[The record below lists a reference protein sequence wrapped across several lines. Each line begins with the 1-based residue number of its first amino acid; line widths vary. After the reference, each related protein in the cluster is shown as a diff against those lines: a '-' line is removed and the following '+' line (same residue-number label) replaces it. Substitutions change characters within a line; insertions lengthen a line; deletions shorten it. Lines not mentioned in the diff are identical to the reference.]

1 MQSVRNP
8 DAEKVKLL
16 LFGEC
21 ISAIKSSL
29 RNPWLKISLLV
40 TLLFLYTPIIVLVIF
55 SFNDSRRNIVWKG
68 FTLKYYKKMFSNEIL
83 LEAFLNSMVIAL
95 ITTILSLMLGVLTA
109 ILLWRFQF
117 PLKSL
122 YQGMIMIPIIV
133 PEICI
138 GIAFLVFFNWI
149 GWPSD
154 LIWPLSLA
162 KIIFAHS
169 LFCFPFVAIVIR
181 AKLVSLNR
189 ECEEAAK
196 DLGANAWHICRDL
209 WFPHLKPSLIAGGL
223 LAFTLSLDDFVI
235 TFFTSGPETITLPI
249 KIYSMVR
256 FSVTP
261 EVNAASTVLI
271 VVTILSVC
279 TAIFLQKENLKKGS
293 FE

>member
-1 MQSVRNP
+1 M
-8 DAEKVKLL
+8 EKVKLL
-16 LFGEC
+16 LFGEF
-21 ISAIKSSL
+21 ISAIKPSL
-29 RNPWLKISLLV
+29 RNPWLNISLLV
-40 TLLFLYTPIIVLVIF
+40 TLLFLYTPIIVLIIF

-83 LEAFLNSMVIAL
+83 LEAFLNSILIAV

-149 GWPSD
+149 GWPPD

-169 LFCFPFVAIVIR
+169 LFCFPFVAVVIR

-189 ECEEAAK
+189 ECEEAAL
-196 DLGANAWHICRDL
+196 DLGANAWHIYRDI
-209 WFPHLKPSLIAGGL
+209 WFPHLKPSLTAGGL

-279 TAIFLQKENLKKGS
+279 TAIFLQKESLKKGS

>member
-8 DAEKVKLL
+8 DAGKVKLL
-16 LFGEC
+16 LFGEF

-29 RNPWLKISLLV
+29 RNPWLNISLLV
-40 TLLFLYTPIIVLVIF
+40 TLLFLYTPIIVLIIF

-83 LEAFLNSMVIAL
+83 LEAFLNSIAIAL
-95 ITTILSLMLGVLTA
+95 ITTILSLVLGVLTA

-122 YQGMIMIPIIV
+122 YQGMVMIPVIV

-138 GIAFLVFFNWI
+138 GIAFLVFFNMI

-169 LFCFPFVAIVIR
+169 LFCFPFVAIVVR
-181 AKLVSLNR
+181 AKLVNLNW

-196 DLGANAWHICRDL
+196 DLGANAWHVYRDI

-271 VVTILSVC
+271 AVTILSVC
-279 TAIFLQKENLKKGS
+279 TAIFLQKESLKKGS

>member
-16 LFGEC
+16 LFGEF

-29 RNPWLKISLLV
+29 RNPWLNISLLV

-83 LEAFLNSMVIAL
+83 LEAFLNSITIAL
-95 ITTILSLMLGVLTA
+95 ITTILSLVLGVLTA
-109 ILLWRFQF
+109 VLLWRFQF

-122 YQGMIMIPIIV
+122 YLGIIMIPVIV

-154 LIWPLSLA
+154 IIWPFNLA

-196 DLGANAWHICRDL
+196 DLGANAWHVYRDV

-271 VVTILSVC
+271 VVTILSIC

>member
-16 LFGEC
+16 LFGEF

-29 RNPWLKISLLV
+29 RNPWLNISLLV

-83 LEAFLNSMVIAL
+83 LEAFLNSIAIAL
-95 ITTILSLMLGVLTA
+95 ITTILSLVLGVLTA

-122 YQGMIMIPIIV
+122 YQGIIMIPVIV

-154 LIWPLSLA
+154 IIWPFNLA

-196 DLGANAWHICRDL
+196 DLGANAWHVYRDV

-271 VVTILSVC
+271 VVTILSIC

>member
-1 MQSVRNP
+1 M
-8 DAEKVKLL
+8 EKVKLL
-16 LFGEC
+16 LFGEF
-21 ISAIKSSL
+21 ISAIKPSL
-29 RNPWLKISLLV
+29 RNPWLNISLLV
-40 TLLFLYTPIIVLVIF
+40 TLLFLYTPIIVLIIF

-83 LEAFLNSMVIAL
+83 IEAFLNSILIAL

-122 YQGMIMIPIIV
+122 YQGMIMIPVIV

-149 GWPSD
+149 GWPPD
-154 LIWPLSLA
+154 LIWPLSLP

-169 LFCFPFVAIVIR
+169 LFCFPFVAVVIR

-189 ECEEAAK
+189 ECEEAAL
-196 DLGANAWHICRDL
+196 DLGANAWHIYRDI
-209 WFPHLKPSLIAGGL
+209 WFPHLKPSLTAGGL

-279 TAIFLQKENLKKGS
+279 TAIFLQKESLKKGS

>member
-1 MQSVRNP
+1 MG
-8 DAEKVKLL
+8 KVKLL
-16 LFGEC
+16 LFGEF
-21 ISAIKSSL
+21 ISAIKPSL
-29 RNPWLKISLLV
+29 RNPWLNISLLV
-40 TLLFLYTPIIVLVIF
+40 TLLFLYTPIIVLIIF

-83 LEAFLNSMVIAL
+83 LEAFLNSILIAV

-122 YQGMIMIPIIV
+122 YQGMLMIPVIV

-149 GWPSD
+149 GWPPD
-154 LIWPLSLA
+154 LIWPLSLL

-169 LFCFPFVAIVIR
+169 LFCFPFVAVVIR

-189 ECEEAAK
+189 ECEEAAL
-196 DLGANAWHICRDL
+196 DLGANAWHIYRDI
-209 WFPHLKPSLIAGGL
+209 WFPHLKPSLTAGGL

-279 TAIFLQKENLKKGS
+279 TAIFLQKESLKKGS

>member
-1 MQSVRNP
+1 LQSVRNP
-8 DAEKVKLL
+8 DAGKVKLL
-16 LFGEC
+16 LFGEF

-29 RNPWLKISLLV
+29 RNPWLNISLLV
-40 TLLFLYTPIIVLVIF
+40 ALLFLYTPIIVLIIF

-83 LEAFLNSMVIAL
+83 LEAFLNSIAIAL
-95 ITTILSLMLGVLTA
+95 ITTILSLVLGVLTA

-122 YQGMIMIPIIV
+122 YQGIIMIPVIV

-154 LIWPLSLA
+154 LLWPLSLA

-169 LFCFPFVAIVIR
+169 LFCFPFVAIVVR
-181 AKLVSLNR
+181 AKLVNLNW

-196 DLGANAWHICRDL
+196 DLGANAWHVYRDI

-271 VVTILSVC
+271 AVTILSVC
-279 TAIFLQKENLKKGS
+279 TAIFLQKESLKKGS

>member
-1 MQSVRNP
+1 M
-8 DAEKVKLL
+8 EKVKLL
-16 LFGEC
+16 FFGEF
-21 ISAIKSSL
+21 ISAIKPSL
-29 RNPWLKISLLV
+29 RNSWLHISLLV
-40 TLLFLYTPIIVLVIF
+40 TLLFLYTPIIVLIIF

-83 LEAFLNSMVIAL
+83 LEAFLNSIVIAL

-122 YQGMIMIPIIV
+122 YQGMIMIPVIV

-149 GWPSD
+149 GWPPD
-154 LIWPLSLA
+154 LIWPLNLA

-169 LFCFPFVAIVIR
+169 LFCFTFVDIVIR
-181 AKLVSLNR
+181 AKLVNLNR

-196 DLGANAWHICRDL
+196 DLGANAWHVYRDI

-279 TAIFLQKENLKKGS
+279 TAIFLQKESLKKGS

>member
-1 MQSVRNP
+1 M
-8 DAEKVKLL
+8 
-16 LFGEC
+16 FGEF

-29 RNPWLKISLLV
+29 RNPWLNISLLV
-40 TLLFLYTPIIVLVIF
+40 TLLFLYTPIIVLIIF

-83 LEAFLNSMVIAL
+83 LEAFLNSIVIAL

-122 YQGMIMIPIIV
+122 YQGMIMIPVIV

-138 GIAFLVFFNWI
+138 GIASLVVFNWI
-149 GWPSD
+149 GWPPD
-154 LIWPLSLA
+154 LIWPLNLA

-196 DLGANAWHICRDL
+196 DLGANAWHVYRDI

-271 VVTILSVC
+271 AVTILSVC
-279 TAIFLQKENLKKGS
+279 TAIFLQKESLKKGS

>member
-1 MQSVRNP
+1 M
-8 DAEKVKLL
+8 
-16 LFGEC
+16 LFGEF
-21 ISAIKSSL
+21 IAAIKPSL
-29 RNPWLKISLLV
+29 RNPWLHISLLV
-40 TLLFLYTPIIVLVIF
+40 TLLFLYTPIIVLIIF
-55 SFNDSRRNIVWKG
+55 SFNDSRRNIVCKG

-83 LEAFLNSMVIAL
+83 LEAFLNSIVIAL

-122 YQGMIMIPIIV
+122 YQGMIMIPVIV

-149 GWPSD
+149 GWPTD
-154 LIWPLSLA
+154 LIWPLNLA

-196 DLGANAWHICRDL
+196 DLGANAWHVYRDI

-279 TAIFLQKENLKKGS
+279 TVIFLQKESLKKGS

>member
-1 MQSVRNP
+1 M
-8 DAEKVKLL
+8 VKLL
-16 LFGEC
+16 LFGEF
-21 ISAIKSSL
+21 ISAIKFSL
-29 RNPWLKISLLV
+29 RNPWLNISLLV

-55 SFNDSRRNIVWKG
+55 SFNDSRRNVVWKG

-83 LEAFLNSMVIAL
+83 LEAFLNSIAIAL
-95 ITTILSLMLGVLTA
+95 ITTILSLVLGVLTA

-117 PLKSL
+117 PFKSL
-122 YQGMIMIPIIV
+122 YQGIIMIPVIV

-196 DLGANAWHICRDL
+196 DLGANAWHVYRDV

-279 TAIFLQKENLKKGS
+279 TAIFLQKENSKKGS

>member
-1 MQSVRNP
+1 M
-8 DAEKVKLL
+8 EKVKLL
-16 LFGEC
+16 FFGEF
-21 ISAIKSSL
+21 ISAIKPSL
-29 RNPWLKISLLV
+29 RNSWLHISLLV
-40 TLLFLYTPIIVLVIF
+40 TLLFLYMPIIVLIIF

-83 LEAFLNSMVIAL
+83 LEAFLNSIVIAL

-133 PEICI
+133 PEICL
-138 GIAFLVFFNWI
+138 GIAFLVFFNWS
-149 GWPSD
+149 GWPPD
-154 LIWPLSLA
+154 LIWPLNLA

-196 DLGANAWHICRDL
+196 DLGANAWHVYRDV

-271 VVTILSVC
+271 VVTILSGC
-279 TAIFLQKENLKKGS
+279 TVIFLQKESLKKGS

>member
-1 MQSVRNP
+1 MG
-8 DAEKVKLL
+8 KVKLL
-16 LFGEC
+16 LFGEF

-29 RNPWLKISLLV
+29 RNPWLNISLLV
-40 TLLFLYTPIIVLVIF
+40 TLLFLYTPIIVLIIF

-83 LEAFLNSMVIAL
+83 LEAFLNSIVIAL

-122 YQGMIMIPIIV
+122 YQGMVMIPVIV

-138 GIAFLVFFNWI
+138 GIAFLVFFNMI

-169 LFCFPFVAIVIR
+169 LFCFPFVAIVVR
-181 AKLVSLNR
+181 AKLVNLNW

-196 DLGANAWHICRDL
+196 DLGANAWHVYRDIWL
-209 WFPHLKPSLIAGGL
+209 PHLKPSLIAGGL

>member
-1 MQSVRNP
+1 MY
-8 DAEKVKLL
+8 A
-16 LFGEC
+16 
-21 ISAIKSSL
+21 
-29 RNPWLKISLLV
+29 
-40 TLLFLYTPIIVLVIF
+40 FLIIF
-55 SFNDSRRNIVWKG
+55 SFNDSRRNVVWKG

-83 LEAFLNSMVIAL
+83 LEAFLNSIAIAL

-122 YQGMIMIPIIV
+122 YQGMIMIPVIV

-196 DLGANAWHICRDL
+196 DLGANAWHVYRDV

-256 FSVTP
+256 FYVTP

>member
-1 MQSVRNP
+1 MQSATNP
-8 DAEKVKLL
+8 EVKKVKLL
-16 LFGEC
+16 LFGEF
-21 ISAIKSSL
+21 ISAIKPSL
-29 RNPWLKISLLV
+29 RNPWLHISLLV
-40 TLLFLYTPIIVLVIF
+40 TLLFLYTPIIVLIIF

-83 LEAFLNSMVIAL
+83 LEAFLNSIVIAL

-122 YQGMIMIPIIV
+122 YQGMIMIPVIV

-149 GWPSD
+149 GWPPD
-154 LIWPLSLA
+154 LIWPLNLA
-162 KIIFAHS
+162 KIISAHS

-196 DLGANAWHICRDL
+196 DLGANAWHVYRDI

-271 VVTILSVC
+271 AVTILSVC
-279 TAIFLQKENLKKGS
+279 TAIFLQKESLKKGS

>member
-8 DAEKVKLL
+8 DAGKVKLL
-16 LFGEC
+16 LFGEF

-29 RNPWLKISLLV
+29 RNPWLNISLLV
-40 TLLFLYTPIIVLVIF
+40 TLLFLYTPIIVLIIF

-83 LEAFLNSMVIAL
+83 LEAFLNSIVIAL
-95 ITTILSLMLGVLTA
+95 ITTILSLVLGVLTA

-122 YQGMIMIPIIV
+122 YQGMVMIPVIV

-138 GIAFLVFFNWI
+138 GIAFLVFFNMI

-169 LFCFPFVAIVIR
+169 LFCFPFVAIVVR
-181 AKLVSLNR
+181 AKLVNLNW

-196 DLGANAWHICRDL
+196 DLGANAWHVYRDIWL
-209 WFPHLKPSLIAGGL
+209 PHLKPSLIAGGL

>member
-16 LFGEC
+16 LFGEF

-29 RNPWLKISLLV
+29 RNPWLNISLLV

-83 LEAFLNSMVIAL
+83 LEAFLNSIAIAL
-95 ITTILSLMLGVLTA
+95 ITTILSLVLGVLTA

-122 YQGMIMIPIIV
+122 YQGIIMIPVIV

-154 LIWPLSLA
+154 IIWPFNLA

-169 LFCFPFVAIVIR
+169 LFCFPFVAVVIR

-189 ECEEAAK
+189 ECEEAAL
-196 DLGANAWHICRDL
+196 DLGANAWHVYRDI

-271 VVTILSVC
+271 VVTILSIC

>member
-1 MQSVRNP
+1 M
-8 DAEKVKLL
+8 EKVKLL
-16 LFGEC
+16 LFGEF
-21 ISAIKSSL
+21 ISAIKPSL
-29 RNPWLKISLLV
+29 RNPWLNISLLV
-40 TLLFLYTPIIVLVIF
+40 TLLFLYTPIIVLIIF

-83 LEAFLNSMVIAL
+83 LEAFLNSILIAV

-122 YQGMIMIPIIV
+122 YQGMIMIPVIV

-149 GWPSD
+149 GWPPD
-154 LIWPLSLA
+154 LIWPLSLL

-169 LFCFPFVAIVIR
+169 LFCFPFVAVVIR

-189 ECEEAAK
+189 ECEEAAL
-196 DLGANAWHICRDL
+196 DLGANAWHIYRDI
-209 WFPHLKPSLIAGGL
+209 WFPHLKPSLTAGGL

-279 TAIFLQKENLKKGS
+279 TAIFLQKESLKKGS

>member
-1 MQSVRNP
+1 M
-8 DAEKVKLL
+8 
-16 LFGEC
+16 
-21 ISAIKSSL
+21 
-29 RNPWLKISLLV
+29 
-40 TLLFLYTPIIVLVIF
+40 TLLFLYTPIIVLIIF

-68 FTLKYYKKMFSNEIL
+68 FTLKYYEKMFSNEIL
-83 LEAFLNSMVIAL
+83 LGAFLNSITIAL
-95 ITTILSLMLGVLTA
+95 ITTILSLLLGVLTA
-109 ILLWRFQF
+109 ILLWRFHF
-117 PLKSL
+117 PLKPL
-122 YQGMIMIPIIV
+122 YQGVILIPIMV

-138 GIAFLVFFNWI
+138 GIAFLVFFNMI

-162 KIIFAHS
+162 KIIFAHT

-189 ECEEAAK
+189 ECEEAAT
-196 DLGANAWHICRDL
+196 DLGANAWHVYRDIWL
-209 WFPHLKPSLIAGGL
+209 PHLKPSLIAGGL

-256 FSVTP
+256 FSITP

-271 VVTILSVC
+271 LVTILSVC
-279 TAIFLQKENLKKGS
+279 TAILLQKENLKKAS

>member
-1 MQSVRNP
+1 M
-8 DAEKVKLL
+8 EKVKLL
-16 LFGEC
+16 LFGEF
-21 ISAIKSSL
+21 ISAIKPSL
-29 RNPWLKISLLV
+29 RNPWLNISLLM
-40 TLLFLYTPIIVLVIF
+40 TLLFLYTPIIVLIIF
-55 SFNDSRRNIVWKG
+55 SFNDSRRNVVWKG

-83 LEAFLNSMVIAL
+83 LEAFLNSIVIAL

-122 YQGMIMIPIIV
+122 YQGMIMIPVIV

-149 GWPSD
+149 GWPPD
-154 LIWPLSLA
+154 LIWPLKLA

-169 LFCFPFVAIVIR
+169 LFCFPFVTIVIR

-196 DLGANAWHICRDL
+196 DLGANAWHVYRDI

-271 VVTILSVC
+271 AVTILSVC
-279 TAIFLQKENLKKGS
+279 TAIFLQKESLKKGS

>member
-1 MQSVRNP
+1 M
-8 DAEKVKLL
+8 EKVKLL
-16 LFGEC
+16 LFGEF
-21 ISAIKSSL
+21 ISAIKPSL
-29 RNPWLKISLLV
+29 RNPWLNISLLV
-40 TLLFLYTPIIVLVIF
+40 TLLFLYTPIIVLIIF

-83 LEAFLNSMVIAL
+83 LEAFLNSILIAV

-122 YQGMIMIPIIV
+122 YQGMLMIPVIV

-149 GWPSD
+149 GWPPD
-154 LIWPLSLA
+154 LIWPLSLL

-169 LFCFPFVAIVIR
+169 LFCFPFVAVVIR

-189 ECEEAAK
+189 ECEEAAL
-196 DLGANAWHICRDL
+196 DLGANAWHVYRDI
-209 WFPHLKPSLIAGGL
+209 WFPHLKPSFIAGGL

-271 VVTILSVC
+271 LVTILSVC
-279 TAIFLQKENLKKGS
+279 TAIFLQKESLKKGS

>member
-1 MQSVRNP
+1 M
-8 DAEKVKLL
+8 EKVKLL
-16 LFGEC
+16 LFSEF
-21 ISAIKSSL
+21 ISAIKPSL
-29 RNPWLKISLLV
+29 RNPWLHISLLV
-40 TLLFLYTPIIVLVIF
+40 TLLFLYTPIIVLIIF

-68 FTLKYYKKMFSNEIL
+68 FTLKYYEKMFSNEIL
-83 LEAFLNSMVIAL
+83 LEAFLNSIVIAL

-122 YQGMIMIPIIV
+122 YQGMIMIPVIV

-149 GWPSD
+149 GWPPD
-154 LIWPLSLA
+154 LIWPWNLA

-196 DLGANAWHICRDL
+196 DLGANAWHVYRDI

-271 VVTILSVC
+271 VVTIISVC
-279 TAIFLQKENLKKGS
+279 TAIFLQKESLKKGS

>member
-1 MQSVRNP
+1 
-8 DAEKVKLL
+8 L
-16 LFGEC
+16 LFVEF

-29 RNPWLKISLLV
+29 RNPWLNLSLLV
-40 TLLFLYTPIIVLVIF
+40 TLLFLYTPIIVLIIF

-68 FTLKYYKKMFSNEIL
+68 FTLKYYEKMFSNEIL
-83 LEAFLNSMVIAL
+83 LGAFLNSITIAL
-95 ITTILSLMLGVLTA
+95 ITTILSLLLGVLTA
-109 ILLWRFQF
+109 ILLWRFHF
-117 PLKSL
+117 PLKPL
-122 YQGMIMIPIIV
+122 YQGVILIPIMV

-138 GIAFLVFFNWI
+138 GIAFLVFFNMI

-162 KIIFAHS
+162 KIIFAHT

-189 ECEEAAK
+189 ECEEAAT
-196 DLGANAWHICRDL
+196 DLGANAWHVYRDIWL
-209 WFPHLKPSLIAGGL
+209 PHLKPSLIAGGL

-271 VVTILSVC
+271 LVTILSVC
-279 TAIFLQKENLKKGS
+279 TAILLQKENLKKAS